1 MEIGTVT
8 SVPGTVETG
17 WFDVASL
24 PTGGDER
31 LPVLIAEG
39 ERDGPTVWVTGAIHG
54 DEVTGIAAA
63 QDVMTEGL
71 AERIRGTVVSVPIL
85 NPAGVRTNDRN
96 SYYHDE
102 DPNRYFPYQLD
113 ETGHPPLVQQLIDKR
128 LFERFSE
135 TADALVSLHAA
146 WTNERPFT
154 ILERVRYGSER
165 TREEAQ
171 QLADESTRIADA
183 FGLPPIREYDV
194 EVQESYDLQHS
205 FECAAL
211 NTAGVPAITAE
222 LGSSRVIEELN
233 RRVAVRGIRNVFR
246 LLDVLPEDPLPNEA
260 APSSPVD
267 FPVKRVVGPVAP
279 DAGLVRYDVEPGDVV
294 EPGDPVADVV
304 SPQGHVESTVESD
317 HEGYVLGRREG
328 IAVYENDPLLSF
340 VARDESEL
348 VVPTD

>member
-1 MEIGTVT
+1 MKIGSVT
-8 SVPGTVETG
+8 SKPGSVQSG
-17 WFDVASL
+17 WLEVTKL
-24 PTGGDER
+24 PTGSAER
-31 LPVLIAEG
+31 LPVIVAAG
-39 ERDGPTVWVTGAIHG
+39 EETGPTLWVTGAIHG

-63 QDVMTEGL
+63 QDVMTEEL

-96 SYYHDE
+96 SYYHEE

-113 ETGHPPLVQQLIDKR
+113 DPGHPPMVQQLIDER

-146 WTNERPFT
+146 WTNERPFS
-154 ILERVRYGSER
+154 ILERARYGSER
-165 TREEAQ
+165 TREDAQ
-171 QLADESTRIADA
+171 RLADESTRIAEV
-183 FGLPPIREYDV
+183 FGLPPIHEYDV
-194 EVQESYDLQHS
+194 GVQEGYDLQHS

-211 NTAGVPAITAE
+211 NAAGVPTITAE
-222 LGSSRVIEELN
+222 LGSSRVVEELN
-233 RRVAVRGIRNVFR
+233 RRVAIRGIRNVLR
-246 LLDVLPEDPLPNEA
+246 YMDVLPEDPLPNEA
-260 APSSPVD
+260 APSSPVEY
-267 FPVKRVVGPVAP
+267 PVKRVVGPVAP

-317 HEGYVLGRREG
+317 QEGYVLGRREG

-340 VARDESEL
+340 VARDEGDL
-348 VVPTD
+348 VVPDD